1 MRKDGFGGLVGESPR
16 IYVARRWI
24 CEITEGG
31 PVPENAERHVV
42 CVICRRQL
50 VMDGGAIGL
59 HQRHRLVVAES
70 KVDKDLAVDE
80 FLDAIHPDKLV
91 SFIALAPADPAAGV
105 ADAPDVTFL
114 AVTGAV
120 CEAIVI
126 VKWVTEAADSPL
138 IAYID
143 SATGLPVTPNTG
155 DIQITWDSGANKI
168 FKL

>member
-1 MRKDGFGGLVGESPR
+1 MANALYDKARNGFLKGDISWKDGGDTFRAYLVDL
-16 IYVARRWI
+16 
-24 CEITEGG
+24 EGG
-31 PVPENAERHVV
+31 
-42 CVICRRQL
+42 
-50 VMDGGAIGL
+50 IGYTP
-59 HQRHRLVVAES
+59 
-70 KVDKDLAVDE
+70 DLAADE
-80 FLDAIHPDKLV
+80 FLSDIPAAALV
-91 SFIALAPADPAAGV
+91 AFIALAPADPVAGV

-143 SATGLPVTPNTG
+143 TATGLPVTPNGG
-155 DIQITWDSGANKI
+155 DIQVVWDAGANKI